1 MSRIGEK
8 FQSFI
13 EKQRKG
19 LIIYLTAGCPDYD
32 ATLAAVRAA
41 EQAGADLIEI
51 GMPFSDPM
59 ADGPTIQK
67 ASTLALLGGA
77 TTEKTLRLIQKI
89 RQESKIPLVVMTY
102 INTILHFG
110 VERFAKEFSAA
121 GIDGII
127 VPDLPAEEAA
137 ILEKPC
143 RQVGIDLIQFL
154 APTTTDERVASISRQ
169 ASGFIYCVSH
179 TGVTGVQQVDYS
191 QIAAVMAKARLQ
203 TRVPMAIGFGIGDGK
218 TACQAAEYAD
228 GVIVG
233 SAVMQ
238 RLMEQGADAVRQLVS
253 SLRSALDERQ

>member
-1 MSRIGEK
+1 MSRITEN
-8 FQSFI
+8 FQGII
-13 EKQRKG
+13 EQQRKG
-19 LIIYLTAGCPDYD
+19 LIIYLTAGCPDYA

-59 ADGPTIQK
+59 ADGPMIQK
-67 ASTLALLGGA
+67 ASTIALQGGA
-77 TTEKTLRLIQKI
+77 TTEKTRRLIEKI
-89 RQESKIPLVVMTY
+89 RQESSIPLVVMTY

-110 VERFAKEFSAA
+110 VEHFTQAFAAA

-137 ILEKPC
+137 ILEQPC
-143 RQVGIDLIQFL
+143 RQADIDLIQFL
-154 APTTTDERVASISRQ
+154 APTTTDERVAAICRQ
-169 ASGFIYCVSH
+169 AGGFIYCVSH

-191 QIAAVMAKARLQ
+191 QIAAVMAKARRQ
-203 TRVPMAIGFGIGDGK
+203 TQVPLAIGFGIGDGK

-228 GVIVG
+228 GVIIG

-238 RLMEQGADAVRQLVS
+238 RLMEQGVDAVRQFVA

>member
-1 MSRIGEK
+1 MSRIKENLQGL
-8 FQSFI
+8 I

-19 LIIYLTAGCPDYD
+19 LIIYLTAGCPDYA

-59 ADGPTIQK
+59 ADGPLIQK
-67 ASTLALLGGA
+67 ASTLALQGGA
-77 TTEKTLRLIQKI
+77 TTEKTLQLIEKI
-89 RQESKIPLVVMTY
+89 RQESNLPLVVMTY

-110 VERFAKEFSAA
+110 VEHFTQTFAAA

-137 ILEKPC
+137 ILEQPC
-143 RQVGIDLIQFL
+143 RQANLDLIQFL
-154 APTTTDERVASISRQ
+154 APTTTDERVVSICRK
-169 ASGFIYCVSH
+169 AGGFIYCVSH

-191 QIAAVMAKARLQ
+191 QIGAVMAKARRETQ
-203 TRVPMAIGFGIGDGK
+203 VPLAIGFGIGDTK
-218 TACQAAEYAD
+218 TACQAAKYGDA
-228 GVIVG
+228 VIVG

-238 RLMEQGADAVRQLVS
+238 RLIEQGVDAVRQLVS